1 VTIRSKIPWSD
12 LGLLTTILFWALNMP
27 IVKTAFTTMDPLA
40 FNTAR
45 FLMVPPLILSIV
57 YLLEKSLYIARKDW
71 VTVGLI
77 GLIGVGGYQYF
88 FVLGLNLTNSSSA
101 ALLAATTPIWVALW
115 GQIRGSE
122 KLSRIGWAGILVSFG
137 GVFVILF
144 DGRVMSVDAM
154 TGDILILCSA
164 ICWAYYTIAA
174 KALLKIYTP
183 LRITAIA
190 LSVGAIPV
198 LLLGARQITQVDW
211 SAVRVQD
218 WGAMGYSV
226 IFSITIAYI
235 LWYNGVSKVGST
247 RTGIYMSLLPACGVI
262 SAYYIL
268 GDPIT
273 TRDIIGAA
281 TIITGLTLARRG

>member
-1 VTIRSKIPWSD
+1 MTTRSKIPWSD
-12 LGLLTTILFWALNMP
+12 IGLLTTILFWALNMP

-57 YLLEKSLYIARKDW
+57 YLLEKSLHIARKDW
-71 VTVGLI
+71 LTVTLL

-88 FVLGLNLTNSSSA
+88 FVLGLNLTTSGSA

-115 GQIRGSE
+115 GQIRGIE
-122 KLSRIGWAGILVSFG
+122 RLSRIGWAGIIVSFT

-144 DGRVMSVDAM
+144 DGKAMSTNAII
-154 TGDILILCSA
+154 GDVLILCSA
-164 ICWAYYTIAA
+164 VCWAYYTIAA

-183 LRITAIA
+183 LRITAVA
-190 LSVGAIPV
+190 LSIGAVPV
-198 LLLGARQITQVDW
+198 LLFGARQITQVDW
-211 SAVRVQD
+211 SGVRLQD
-218 WGAMGYSV
+218 WGAMAYSV

-281 TIITGLTLARRG
+281 TIITGLTLTRRG

>member
-1 VTIRSKIPWSD
+1 MTIRSKIPWSD

-122 KLSRIGWAGILVSFG
+122 KLSRIGWVGILVSFG
-137 GVFVILF
+137 GVFVILI

>member
-1 VTIRSKIPWSD
+1 MTIRSKIPWSD

-122 KLSRIGWAGILVSFG
+122 KLSRIGWTGILVSFG

>member
-1 VTIRSKIPWSD
+1 
-12 LGLLTTILFWALNMP
+12 
-27 IVKTAFTTMDPLA
+27 
-40 FNTAR
+40 
-45 FLMVPPLILSIV
+45 
-57 YLLEKSLYIARKDW
+57 
-71 VTVGLI
+71 
-77 GLIGVGGYQYF
+77 
-88 FVLGLNLTNSSSA
+88 
-101 ALLAATTPIWVALW
+101 
-115 GQIRGSE
+115 
-122 KLSRIGWAGILVSFG
+122 LVSFG

-183 LRITAIA
+183 LRITAVA

>member
-154 TGDILILCSA
+154 TGYILILCSA

>member
-1 VTIRSKIPWSD
+1 MTIRSKIPWSD

-27 IVKTAFTTMDPLA
+27 IVKTAFTNMDPLA

-122 KLSRIGWAGILVSFG
+122 KLSRIGWVGILVSFG
-137 GVFVILF
+137 GVFVILI

-198 LLLGARQITQVDW
+198 LLLGARQITHVDW

>member
-45 FLMVPPLILSIV
+45 FLAVPVLILSVV
-57 YLLEKSLYIARKDW
+57 YLIEKSLFIARKDW
-71 VTVGLI
+71 LSLILI

-88 FVLGLNLTNSSSA
+88 FVTGLNLTNSSSA

-115 GQIRGSE
+115 GQVRGAE
-122 KLSRIGWAGILVSFG
+122 RLKPIGWAGIVLSFA
-137 GVFVILF
+137 GVFVILL
-144 DGRVMSVDAM
+144 DGKAMSAAAIG
-154 TGDILILCSA
+154 GDVLILCSA

-198 LLLGARQITQVDW
+198 LLLGARQITEVDW
-211 SAVRVQD
+211 TAVRLQD
-218 WGAMGYSV
+218 WGAMAYSV

-247 RTGIYMSLLPACGVI
+247 RTGIYLSLLPACGVV

-273 TRDIIGAA
+273 TRDIIGAV

>member
-1 VTIRSKIPWSD
+1 MTIRSKIPWSD

>member
-115 GQIRGSE
+115 GQLRGSE